1 VRTHDKTGFG
11 KVKVPYLNRSNTY
24 KKTERLSSALK
35 VVVEGGLVPR
45 PKADKTGREAGRTS
59 VGESPI
65 VEQQQYL

>member
-1 VRTHDKTGFG
+1 
-11 KVKVPYLNRSNTY
+11 LNRSNTY

-35 VVVEGGLVPR
+35 VVVEGGLVPG

-65 VEQQQYL
+65 VEPQQYL